1 MYDVIRV
8 RMVDM
13 LIVQGSVRMLG
24 QLSGGGEV
32 RRCLFLTVG
41 DNSPRWPGQAGLVF
55 TAAGVCPGY
64 IASLNFVIGSHMV
77 SGDFTASEI
86 ISISSL

>member
-24 QLSGGGEV
+24 QLSGGGV
-32 RRCLFLTVG
+32 VLL
-41 DNSPRWPGQAGLVF
+41 SVF
-55 TAAGVCPGY
+55 DCWR
-64 IASLNFVIGSHMV
+64 
-77 SGDFTASEI
+77 
-86 ISISSL
+86 